1 MADFAQI
8 NDSNV
13 VLQVVVIR
21 NIDAPDEATGL
32 AFCRSLYG
40 SDTNWKQTSY
50 NTRYGVHALGGTP
63 FRLNYAGIG
72 MLYDSTLNAF
82 IAPRPVDADGDS
94 CASWTLNNSTGMYVP
109 PIAEPDDGKVYKWDE
124 SVYQADN
131 TQGWVKVADGI
142 ASGE

>member
-1 MADFAQI
+1 
-8 NDSNV
+8 
-13 VLQVVVIR
+13 
-21 NIDAPDEATGL
+21 
-32 AFCRSLYG
+32 
-40 SDTNWKQTSY
+40 
-50 NTRYGVHALGGTP
+50 
-63 FRLNYAGIG
+63 